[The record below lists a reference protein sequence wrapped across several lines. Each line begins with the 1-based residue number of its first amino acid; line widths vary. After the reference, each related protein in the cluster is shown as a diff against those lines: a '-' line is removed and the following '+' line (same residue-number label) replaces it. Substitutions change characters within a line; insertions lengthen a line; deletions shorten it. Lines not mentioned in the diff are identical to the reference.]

1 MFISFEGIEGAGK
14 STQIKRLATY
24 LESLGNEVLVTFE
37 PGATHFGASLRK
49 VLLDPETRLTDPVS
63 ETCLFIADRLEHIAQ
78 VIKPALERDVVVL
91 TDRFL
96 DSTFA
101 YQCGGRQVP
110 KSLLAPLFDLISIRP
125 DLTVLLD
132 TDPNEGLRRAKARAA
147 LDRFEQEE
155 LSFHERVRE
164 SFLEIAKNDTN
175 RVHVTHVD
183 GLSIDEVF
191 ESVKIVI
198 DEKLKRRRSDESNC

>member
-24 LESLGNEVLVTFE
+24 LESFGYEVLVTFE

-49 VLLDPETRLTDPVS
+49 VLLDTDTQLTDPVA
-63 ETCLFIADRLEHIAQ
+63 ETCLFIADRLEHISQ
-78 VIKPALERDVVVL
+78 VIKPALDRGAIVL

-96 DSTFA
+96 DSTIA
-101 YQCGGRQVP
+101 YQCGGRQLSEA
-110 KSLLAPLFDLISIRP
+110 SLQPLFDLILISP
-125 DLTVLLD
+125 DLTILLD

-147 LDRFEQEE
+147 LDRFEQENF
-155 LSFHERVRE
+155 SFHERVR
-164 SFLEIAKNDTN
+164 STFIDIADRSQD
-175 RVHVTHVD
+175 RVHVLSVD

-191 ESVKIVI
+191 ESVKIVV
-198 DEKLKRRRSDESNC
+198 DEKINRR